1 MLTSFTVVGDVPHAT
16 PGMPEWG
23 QTTLMCA
30 CSVHGLRMSELRHQK
45 QELLSKRPEAWKGP
59 SEDGRMSMRTC
70 AEWTNRQS
78 LGAWEMAPER
88 GDLGEIRK
96 GGLCVSKSNGP
107 GLQQSCKA
115 SKFGVYFATIEMF
128 EGF

>member
-1 MLTSFTVVGDVPHAT
+1 
-16 PGMPEWG
+16 
-23 QTTLMCA
+23 MCA

-45 QELLSKRPEAWKGP
+45 QELLSKR
-59 SEDGRMSMRTC
+59 GRMSMRTC

-115 SKFGVYFATIEMF
+115 SKFGVYFAP
-128 EGF
+128 

>member
-1 MLTSFTVVGDVPHAT
+1 
-16 PGMPEWG
+16 
-23 QTTLMCA
+23 MCA
-30 CSVHGLRMSELRHQK
+30 CSVHGLWMSELRHQK
-45 QELLSKRPEAWKGP
+45 QELLPKRPEAWKGP

-78 LGAWEMAPER
+78 RGAWEMAPER

-107 GLQQSCKA
+107 GLQQSRNV
-115 SKFGVYFATIEMF
+115 SKFGVYFAAIEMF